1 MRFGSRRSVATIAL
15 LLLMRTASAHPE
27 APSAVHRQRYS
38 MGTMFDVIAYHAR
51 RADAERAIGE
61 AFAEIARLDQV
72 LSHFKSDSDL
82 SKLVREARNKGFVT
96 VEPSLYEVIQQSIV
110 VSQRSGGKFDVT
122 IAPLL
127 RTWKEAHARGH
138 RPSNADIDAAR
149 RCVGYEKIEVA
160 APDRIRFASDCV
172 EIDLGGIGKGYAVDR
187 AIAVLKAAGVRH
199 ALVNA
204 GSSSIAAMGTPPG
217 RAGWPVTLGASV
229 SGRTTLLLRDASIS
243 TSRQNFLPLGS
254 EAGTFGEILDPQTGA
269 PAGSRLTV
277 SVVAA
282 SAAVSD
288 ALSTTLLIVS
298 SGEAARLLEQF
309 GDVSAL
315 WMSADGT
322 LQSSYRPSQLLLSG
336 SR

>member
-1 MRFGSRRSVATIAL
+1 MRFASFAGFAIAL
-15 LLLMRTASAHPE
+15 VLLMRTASAQSEPLS
-27 APSAVHRQRYS
+27 PVHLQRYC
-38 MGTMFDVIAYHAR
+38 MGTMFDVIAYHAP
-51 RADAERAIGE
+51 RADAERAIRD

-72 LSHFKSDSDL
+72 LSDFRPDSDL
-82 SKLVREARNKGFVT
+82 SKLVREGPKGFVA
-96 VEPSLYEVIQQSIV
+96 VESSLYEVLQQSILF
-110 VSQRSGGKFDVT
+110 SRRSGGKFDVT

-138 RPSNADIDAAR
+138 RPSDADIDAAR

-187 AIAVLKAAGVRH
+187 AIAVLKAAGVQH

-204 GSSSIAAMGTPPG
+204 GISSIAAIGAPPG
-217 RAGWPVTLGASV
+217 RTGWPVRLGASV
-229 SGRTTLLLRDASIS
+229 SGRTTLLLRNASIS
-243 TSRQNFLPLGS
+243 TSRQNFLPFRS
-254 EAGTFGEILDPQTGA
+254 EAGAFGEILDPQTGA
-269 PAGSRLTV
+269 PAASRLSV

-282 SAAVSD
+282 SGAVSD
-288 ALSTTLLIVS
+288 ALSTTLLILS
-298 SGEAARLLEQF
+298 SGEGARLLEQF

-315 WMSADGT
+315 WMTADGK
-322 LQSSYRPSQLLLSG
+322 LQSSYRSSQLVLSG